1 MELNLRPKLTDL
13 IGHEITYGITMLEY
27 EIKSEAEAHRRIG
40 LTMLEY
46 EIESEA
52 EAHRR
57 HRT

>member
-1 MELNLRPKLTDL
+1 MDLRPKLTDE
-13 IGHEITYGITMLEY
+13 IGLEITYGITMLQY